1 MLLYIKEKVFY
12 NFTKGGNKYG
22 KTKNISKYINKLIAL
37 RRITS
42 TEGFSC
48 TCCTCWEWTD
58 YAAGSFASGKGTK
71 EDPYIINSPEQLAI
85 YS

>member
-1 MLLYIKEKVFY
+1 MVKRKTLVSILISLLLCVGLLPLK
-12 NFTKGGNKYG
+12 
-22 KTKNISKYINKLIAL
+22 AL
-37 RRITS
+37 AS
-42 TEGFSC
+42 FAPAAPAG
-48 TCCTCWEWTD
+48 EWTD